1 MRTIDPLKSSLAAA
15 ALALLG
21 APVCA
26 YAGSFVSDFNSG
38 LPPGSAVFGIATV
51 SPDDGTGG
59 GYTNSGC
66 LRMTAVLAGQSG
78 AFILTN
84 DLDAGSPVVSFTAA
98 FKVMVLTGDSA
109 DGFSFNFAPDL
120 PLDTIPAE
128 GAGSGLTVEFD
139 TFINAAPDTA
149 PSIDVKVGGVERVTT
164 PCEFLR
170 AGTFVDAVIQLN
182 PNNTLD
188 VIYDGVYIYSNL
200 DLNAYSYVPAAGS
213 LFGFGALTGAPND
226 DYSFDNL
233 SIVTSTNAA
242 PYVQSFAPRGRN
254 VQTNS
259 ALDIVLTDSLTKVD
273 TKSIALTLDG
283 VSISPSI
290 TTNGSGETRL
300 HFVPP
305 AGFAFSTTHWVSLAF
320 ADNASPAPQSF
331 AWQYSFLVAGPPFV
345 PGRYVTMF
353 ADDFESYALGA
364 LDKNPMYWVAGNGP
378 NYAPNGSG
386 NPWFGPRPPNGQ
398 VKTAESGVTP
408 HSGTQMLGGG
418 APAEMDQNWYNLAY
432 RLGGGQAFKSNC
444 LLDWWFYDPVGNTPN
459 PAGDPADF
467 QDYVALCN
475 YDTAPTNTDYPESST
490 REDNGDLNAGLVV
503 GPRYQRLSLGAS
515 VDMPERGAYDSSRY
529 QARIVGA
536 ALGYADGW
544 INTSRE
550 RSVGW
555 HHARII
561 LGPLLPD
568 GTVNVYFYIDDLAT
582 PVYWGDSINSSGFNV
597 IEINSGQANA
607 VGYFDDIS
615 FALLAAATA
624 PSLAI
629 ARGGHG
635 VVLTWAGSFT
645 LQSAPSVKGPWN
657 DLVGAVSPYAFDS
670 TSQRMQFFRLAASVA
685 PPPSLVIARAGQGVV
700 LTWAGSFT
708 LQSAPSVKGPW
719 TDVVGATSPYAC
731 DSTSQRMQFF
741 RLHN

>member
-1 MRTIDPLKSSLAAA
+1 MRTIDPLKLSLAAA

-21 APVCA
+21 APVCP
-26 YAGSFVSDFNSG
+26 YAGSFVTDFNSG
-38 LPPGSAVFGIATV
+38 LPPGSTVFGISAV
-51 SPDDGTGG
+51 SPDDGSGA

-66 LRMTAVLAGQSG
+66 LRLTGVLAGQSG
-78 AFILTN
+78 SFIITN
-84 DLDAGSPVVSFTAA
+84 DLDAGSPVFSFTAA
-98 FKVMVLTGDSA
+98 FKVMVLTADKA

-120 PLDTIPAE
+120 PMDTIPAE

-149 PSIDVKVGGVERVTT
+149 PSVDLKVGGVERVTT
-164 PCEFLR
+164 FCEFLR

-200 DLNAYSYVPAAGS
+200 NLNAYNYVPAAGS
-213 LFGFGALTGAPND
+213 LFGFGALTGAPYD

-242 PYVQSFAPRGRN
+242 PYVQSFAPCGRN

-259 ALDIVLTDSLTKVD
+259 AIDIVLTDSLTKVD

-283 VSISPSI
+283 VSISPSV

-305 AGFAFSTTHWVSLAF
+305 AGFAFSSAHSVSLAF
-320 ADNASPAPQSF
+320 ADNAAPAPQPF
-331 AWQYSFLVAGPPFV
+331 TWQYSFRVAQPPFV
-345 PGRYVTMF
+345 PGGYVTMF

-386 NPWFGPRPPNGQ
+386 NPWFGPRPPNAL
-398 VKTAESGVTP
+398 VKAAENGVTP

-418 APAEMDQNWYNLAY
+418 APGEIDQNWYNLAY
-432 RLGGGQAFKSNC
+432 RLGGGRAFKSNC
-444 LLDWWFYDPVGNTPN
+444 RLDWWFYDPLGNAPT
-459 PAGDPADF
+459 ATDF

-475 YDTAPTNTDYPESST
+475 YDTAPATTDYPESST
-490 REDNGDLNAGLVV
+490 PEDNGNLNAGLVIW
-503 GPRYQRLSLGAS
+503 PRYQRLSLGAS
-515 VDMPERGAYDSSRY
+515 GDMPERGAYGSSRY

-536 ALGYADGW
+536 SLGYADGW

-615 FALLAAATA
+615 FALAAA
-624 PSLAI
+624 PPRLAI
-629 ARGGHG
+629 ARAGQGL
-635 VVLTWAGSFT
+635 VLTWAGGFT
-645 LQSAPSVKGPWN
+645 LEWAPSVKGPWS
-657 DLVGAVSPYAFDS
+657 DVVGAASPYACDGR
-670 TSQRMQFFRLAASVA
+670 SQRMQFFRL
-685 PPPSLVIARAGQGVV
+685 R
-700 LTWAGSFT
+700 
-708 LQSAPSVKGPW
+708 
-719 TDVVGATSPYAC
+719 
-731 DSTSQRMQFF
+731 
-741 RLHN
+741 N